1 MASFS
6 SDGLDLAYDDI
17 PAAGE
22 RRGTVVLVHG
32 FASNRTE
39 NWKRLGWYAALE
51 RGGYRVVALDL
62 RGHGESAKPHEAE
75 AYDRAKL
82 TADVIGLMDHAGLGP
97 THLMG
102 YSMGAHLAL
111 AIALGAPERVDRL
124 VLGGI
129 GGRMLGEG
137 PPRPAPKMSLSEA
150 LLVED
155 PASITDPIQRGFR
168 QFAQMQGDDRHA
180 LAACAQGRGGGAVTR
195 EDLQGLSAPTLV
207 VAGSRDDLAG
217 NPQTLA
223 EAIVGGKSVT
233 LPGCDHFSAIP
244 HALFKSAVFDF
255 LEGWD
260 EAEENFPDL

>member
-6 SDGLDLAYDDI
+6 SRGLDLAYDDI
-17 PAAGE
+17 AASGE

-32 FASNRTE
+32 FASNRAE
-39 NWKRLGWYAALE
+39 NWKRLGWYAALQ

-75 AYDRAKL
+75 AYQRAEL
-82 TADVIGLMDHAGLGP
+82 AADVLALMDEANLGRA
-97 THLMG
+97 HLMG

-111 AIALGAPERVDRL
+111 AIALKAPERVDRL

-129 GGRMLGEG
+129 GGRVLGEG
-137 PPRPAPKMSLSEA
+137 PPRPTPAMSLSEA
-150 LLVED
+150 LLAED
-155 PASITDPIQRGFR
+155 PAAIKDPIQRGFR
-168 QFAQMQGDDRHA
+168 QFAQIQGDDRQA
-180 LAACAQGRGGGAVTR
+180 LAACSKGRGEAVTR
-195 EDLQGLSAPTLV
+195 QDLDGLSAPTLV
-207 VAGSRDDLAG
+207 VAGAGDDLAG
-217 NPQTLA
+217 DPQTLA
-223 EAIVGGKSVT
+223 DAIPGAKAVV

-260 EAEENFPDL
+260 DAEEAWPEL